1 MQLSI
6 EKCFQMN
13 FSLKRSLNIS
23 FDYSINNKSLSIV
36 KEMKDLGVYFTTNLN
51 FSLHI
56 SKIVKK
62 SYQMLGFMK
71 RVTRGFTDKRTF
83 NTLYNSLV
91 RSRLDY
97 CCQVWSPTGQTAIN
111 KLESVQK
118 RYLKYLCYKQRVMY
132 YNYDYPTVCS
142 LFNFTTLKSR
152 RECSDFVFLNKM
164 FQNKVNC
171 PYLISQVQISVPVKR
186 TRFVSTRRFLAQQ
199 DEPKPTF
206 YSESRLL
213 CRGATFMPRVLKNA
227 NDCDLYNEL
236 VMSKPTDFKALIKHA
251 L

>member
-1 MQLSI
+1 MTPASK
-6 EKCFQMN
+6 EKRAIA
-13 FSLKRSLNIS
+13 FSSYNL
-23 FDYSINNKSLSIV
+23 V
-36 KEMKDLGVYFTTNLN
+36 KVSCPLTVPFG
-51 FSLHI
+51 I
-56 SKIVKK
+56 
-62 SYQMLGFMK
+62 
-71 RVTRGFTDKRTF
+71 
-83 NTLYNSLV
+83 
-91 RSRLDY
+91 
-97 CCQVWSPTGQTAIN
+97 
-111 KLESVQK
+111 LE
-118 RYLKYLCYKQRVMY
+118 
-132 YNYDYPTVCS
+132 
-142 LFNFTTLKSR
+142 FNFTTLKSR

-236 VMSKPTDFKALIKHA
+236 VMSKLTDFKALIKHA